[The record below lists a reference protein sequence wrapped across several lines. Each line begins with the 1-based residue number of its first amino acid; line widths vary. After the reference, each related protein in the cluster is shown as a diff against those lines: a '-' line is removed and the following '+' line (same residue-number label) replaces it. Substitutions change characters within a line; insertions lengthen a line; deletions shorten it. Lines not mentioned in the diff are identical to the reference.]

1 MRWKLIFSIL
11 AVLVAVLG
19 ITMYVILSSYDL
31 NDLKP
36 KAVQAVKDA
45 TGRELTL
52 AGDVKLDI
60 GLTPALVVNDVS
72 LQNAPW
78 GSRAEMVKIKR
89 LEVRVAIL
97 PLISG
102 TIEIKRLVL
111 VEPDILIE
119 TNKSGKSN
127 LQFKTAGEGRLP
139 EKKEHIEA
147 QGKSQ
152 SLPLV
157 FNSIRIEKG
166 RLTYR
171 DGLSDRVYDLTLDK
185 ATVVS
190 GLDSPVE
197 LKLKGS
203 YNNKACEITGAFGR
217 LAELIDPDKP
227 WSVKLKAKMAGSTL
241 KVNGNVTNILNGT
254 GLDITAHVKGKSVP
268 EILKLF
274 NVTDVPDVG
283 PFEVSGR
290 LTDSSGRLAITD
302 LDLNVGPEKLATVS
316 LTGSIEDL
324 ISFQG
329 ITFLAKAKGQ
339 SVPGVFEVFNITGIP
354 DLGPFKV
361 SGHVADHNG
370 RWSITDLELEA
381 GTKELT
387 SIKLKGTV
395 KDLTT
400 IQGIDLDFS
409 IKGNNA
415 ANLEPITGQTLP
427 LEGPFS
433 LSGHAF
439 CPSEKV
445 YKITDLKASVQKSRF
460 EGTGTLNLEAKRPLL
475 TVTLRSQVL
484 NLSPILLGEPDKKTD
499 SPAKIAQS
507 ASRGNKVFPETPLP
521 LEGLNR
527 INADIEIEA
536 EQLLMPMFCLKDFA
550 GRILLKNGHLTIRPL
565 EFMMANGTFDG
576 HFELEPTDKAPTIM
590 TTFQI
595 DGLDLGD
602 MFEELGVKNI
612 LDGIFDIEVD
622 LRGQGASVAQLM
634 AGLNGKTT
642 VIMKDGN
649 MDERLLDLLGADLTS
664 GLLKLLNPFKK
675 KPEYTKINCFVVGLD
690 IQEGLAQST
699 ALLLDT
705 NQVTVIGRGKA
716 NLKTEELD
724 LSLKPSPKKGLG
736 IKGLA
741 KLSLSLGQLTKPLK
755 LTGTFAK
762 PSLTIDPTE
771 TILALG
777 KAVGGAALFGPVGIA
792 AALAG
797 GKLGDRDPCL
807 AAIEAV
813 KKDSK

>member
-1 MRWKLIFSIL
+1 MRWKLIFGIL

-19 ITMYVILSSYDL
+19 ITMFVILSSYDF

-36 KAVQAVKDA
+36 KAVQAVKNA

-52 AGDVKLDI
+52 AGNVKLDI

-78 GSRAEMVKIKR
+78 GSRAKMVKIKR
-89 LEVRVAIL
+89 LEVQVAIL

-127 LQFKTAGEGRLP
+127 LQFKTAGEGRLT

-157 FNSIRIEKG
+157 FNLVRIEKG

-171 DGLSDRVYDLTLDK
+171 DGLSDRVYDLILDK
-185 ATVVS
+185 ATVAS
-190 GLDSPVE
+190 GLDSPIE

-203 YNNKACEITGAFGR
+203 YNNKACEVTGAFGR

-227 WSVKLKAKMAGSTL
+227 WSVKLKAKTAGSTL

-254 GLDITAHVKGKSVP
+254 GFDITAHVKGKSVP

-302 LDLNVGPEKLATVS
+302 L
-316 LTGSIEDL
+316 
-324 ISFQG
+324 
-329 ITFLAKAKGQ
+329 
-339 SVPGVFEVFNITGIP
+339 
-354 DLGPFKV
+354 
-361 SGHVADHNG
+361 
-370 RWSITDLELEA
+370 ELEA
-381 GTKELT
+381 GKKGLT
-387 SIKLKGTV
+387 SIKLEGTV

-415 ANLEPITGQTLP
+415 ANLGPIIGQTLP

-460 EGTGTLNLEAKRPLL
+460 EGTGTLNLEAKKPLL
-475 TVTLRSQVL
+475 TVTLQSQVL
-484 NLSPILLGEPDKKTD
+484 NLSPILLGKPDMKTD

-507 ASRGNKVFPETPLP
+507 TSRENKVFPETPLP
-521 LEGLNR
+521 LEGLNQ

-536 EQLLMPMFCLKDFA
+536 QQLLMPMFCLKDFA

-590 TTFQI
+590 TTFQM
-595 DGLDLGD
+595 DGLDLGY

-705 NQVTVIGRGKA
+705 DQVTVIGRGKA

-741 KLSLSLGQLTKPLK
+741 KLSLSLGQLTNPLK

-771 TILALG
+771 TILTLG
-777 KAVGGAALFGPVGIA
+777 KAIGGAALFGPVGIA
-792 AALAG
+792 AALAS

-807 AAIEAV
+807 AAIEAA
-813 KKDSK
+813 KKDTR